1 MGDLHKSG
9 TCHGSVSMYIMK
21 NPELLSRVP
30 ACSES
35 SVENVKTLMFACSD
49 LWSTGYKG

>member
-1 MGDLHKSG
+1 
-9 TCHGSVSMYIMK
+9 MYIMK

-35 SVENVKTLMFACSD
+35 SVENVKTLMFACSAV
-49 LWSTGYKG
+49 WSTGYKGPTAASVKALKC

>member
-1 MGDLHKSG
+1 MDLLPG
-9 TCHGSVSMYIMK
+9 LDIT
-21 NPELLSRVP
+21 ELLSRVL
-30 ACSES
+30 ACYES